1 MNLSITP
8 AKIRFWNVS
17 EYHYLGEKGILH
29 PEEKIELIEG
39 QLIKMSPKGTLHTA
53 ATRRIAKTLTNL
65 LVNKAAIYTQDPI
78 ELNDNSEPEP
88 DVSVVKIDPNDYVT
102 HHPQTEEIYLIIE
115 VADSS
120 LEYDCEIKAKLYA
133 KSGIKDYWVI
143 DVRERKLHLFRKPQK
158 TGYETKEIL
167 SEIDSV
173 TPLNFAELSIK
184 ISELLPPEI

>member
-1 MNLSITP
+1 MNLSIIP
-8 AKIRFWNVS
+8 AKIRLWNLS
-17 EYHYLGEKGILH
+17 EYHHLREKGILH

-65 LVNKAAIYTQDPI
+65 LVNKAAIYTQDPV
-78 ELNDNSEPEP
+78 ELDDNSEPEP
-88 DVSVVKIDPNDYVT
+88 DVSIVKIDPNDYVT

-133 KSGIKDYWVI
+133 KSGIEDYWVI
-143 DVRERKLHLFRKPQK
+143 DVRERKLYLFRKPEK
-158 TGYETKEIL
+158 TGYQNKQILRETDLI
-167 SEIDSV
+167 
-173 TPLNFAELSIK
+173 TPLSFPTISVK
-184 ISELLPPEI
+184 ISELLPPKI